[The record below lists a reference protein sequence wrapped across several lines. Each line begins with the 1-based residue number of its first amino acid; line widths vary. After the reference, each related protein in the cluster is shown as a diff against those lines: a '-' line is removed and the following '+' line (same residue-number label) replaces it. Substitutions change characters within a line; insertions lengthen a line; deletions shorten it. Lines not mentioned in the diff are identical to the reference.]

1 MIPLLP
7 IFGLALVDSI
17 NPSAIAVTLYL
28 LTKKQFTKQ
37 VLAYISGIFCTY
49 LAIGIALTAGLT
61 SLLNTFDG
69 ALESDGAYWVQLIL
83 GLTMFAYAIF
93 GNPFKSKNDTSRS
106 DRTPSSQKLG
116 ALFMLGVGI
125 TVVEFATALPYL
137 AAIGILTQVDVAFA
151 IKVLILV
158 AYNVIMVLPP
168 LALLFIA
175 QFGAKKWQAKFEQWG
190 LKVGKGAQ
198 ETLYWIFGI
207 VGFFLAAHAVNHF
220 GWWQ

>member
-1 MIPLLP
+1 MIPFIP

-28 LTKKQFTKQ
+28 LTKKQFTRQ
-37 VLAYISGIFCTY
+37 VLAYIAGIFCTY
-49 LAIGIALTAGLT
+49 LAIGITLTAGLT

-69 ALESDGAYWVQLIL
+69 VLESDGAYWVQLIL
-83 GLTMFAYAIF
+83 GLAMLAYAIF
-93 GNPFKSKNDTSRS
+93 GNPFKSKNSTPKF
-106 DRTPSSQKLG
+106 DRIPSSQKLG

-137 AAIGILTQVDVAFA
+137 AAIRILTQVDTVFA
-151 IKVLILV
+151 VKVLILV

-168 LALLFIA
+168 LAFLFVA
-175 QFGAKKWQAKFEQWG
+175 QFGAKKWQAKFEQWRH
-190 LKVGKGAQ
+190 KIGKGAQ
-198 ETLYWIFGI
+198 ETLYWIFGV
-207 VGFFLAAHAVNHF
+207 VGFFLATHAVNHF